1 MTDPFSKLQWLK
13 DAPRLGLTA
22 SQWCALIEAFGR
34 TDASGRN
41 ARLSAEALSAVA
53 GISDRGARQALG
65 DLVARGILIRTSRGG
80 RSRDGR
86 QWASTYALGQLSTGS
101 ALPVDSRPAPV
112 EAHRATST
120 GSTLPVES
128 RSTGS
133 TVPVEHDPSADG
145 VKPRSTGSTVPV
157 VGDPRPG
164 VSGYQPANPR
174 YQPEAHFLPSDQ
186 LPSDPS
192 SYVSNAGARGERRR
206 KDSQTEEP
214 ASRHLQAV
222 DPANHIPAGS
232 GSSRPAD
239 VAAQG
244 PSIAVP
250 NDGPDLPPHR
260 RFDDPNGGVRLQLN
274 PDRLTPDQT
283 AAWSALI
290 GGFEPAERA
299 LSYLTDT
306 DLDHLLDRF
315 TRSRR
320 KQNNDTFVRFVVG
333 EFDGEW
339 WSAGRPTGAPFV
351 ELVDKLL
358 PPKRRPTP
366 PTPKEPA

>member
-1 MTDPFSKLQWLK
+1 M
-13 DAPRLGLTA
+13 
-22 SQWCALIEAFGR
+22 
-34 TDASGRN
+34 
-41 ARLSAEALSAVA
+41 
-53 GISDRGARQALG
+53 
-65 DLVARGILIRTSRGG
+65 
-80 RSRDGR
+80 
-86 QWASTYALGQLSTGS
+86 
-101 ALPVDSRPAPV
+101 
-112 EAHRATST
+112 
-120 GSTLPVES
+120 
-128 RSTGS
+128 
-133 TVPVEHDPSADG
+133 
-145 VKPRSTGSTVPV
+145 
-157 VGDPRPG
+157 
-164 VSGYQPANPR
+164 
-174 YQPEAHFLPSDQ
+174 
-186 LPSDPS
+186 
-192 SYVSNAGARGERRR
+192 
-206 KDSQTEEP
+206 
-214 ASRHLQAV
+214 
-222 DPANHIPAGS
+222 
-232 GSSRPAD
+232 
-239 VAAQG
+239 AAQG